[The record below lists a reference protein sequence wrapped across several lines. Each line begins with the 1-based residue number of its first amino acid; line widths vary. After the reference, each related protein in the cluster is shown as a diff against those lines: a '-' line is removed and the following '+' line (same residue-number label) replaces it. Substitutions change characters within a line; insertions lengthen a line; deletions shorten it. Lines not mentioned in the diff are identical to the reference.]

1 VTARA
6 STFAAN
12 YKAARDRRFTCE
24 CSSGDCSGGGAS
36 DDRTAAAAAAAAL
49 RVTERQYLRRRVQ
62 GRAGQA
68 LHLRVQQRRLR
79 PGHAGAVAAAPA
91 GGRRPQPRRLAR
103 LASAVQGASHRY
115 CHSAI
120 GSAQV
125 VPLAIGSSK
134 VTPTWCAYRRM
145 RFPTSLHGNTT
156 RATTSRMRGLPDCA
170 PLSSP
175 NIWLDD
181 LQTPAT
187 TSCYRRAAKTARPPR
202 RAARSRPTKPRR
214 GPPRAS
220 FRRAASP
227 RTQRGE
233 GCQPP
238 LHRRDLTRTSST
250 GTAPTAHP
258 LADTR
263 SARRRGPAARR
274 PAGRFGEPLPI
285 SRAGSRPTG
294 PHTSTRNEGA
304 SCDANIPHL
313 PARTLSPAGND
324 ESRRLSDDEAAAD
337 DSLRTTRPIEWPAS
351 LAPALLNLCRRTF
364 NEDNNGLRV
373 HDMKLAV

>member
-36 DDRTAAAAAAAAL
+36 DGRTAAAAAAAAL

-103 LASAVQGASHRY
+103 LASAVQGASH
-115 CHSAI
+115 
-120 GSAQV
+120 
-125 VPLAIGSSK
+125 
-134 VTPTWCAYRRM
+134 
-145 RFPTSLHGNTT
+145 SLHGNTT

-214 GPPRAS
+214 GPPAHHSAVLRPRGPSAARDAS
-220 FRRAASP
+220 RYGKAYLPEDSGTSGDFAQTRPSP
-227 RTQRGE
+227 DP
-233 GCQPP
+233 PP

-250 GTAPTAHP
+250 GAAPTAHP

-274 PAGRFGEPLPI
+274 PAGRFRLISGAVYRSVQPGVRTSCDRLEPQGVKQIGHTTAFHATPLRIHSARFSSCGPSLRAHWAAPCSRRDSLGRGRFGESSQEQRHMI
-285 SRAGSRPTG
+285 GEAVGSRKERQQLD
-294 PHTSTRNEGA
+294 H
-304 SCDANIPHL
+304 
-313 PARTLSPAGND
+313 
-324 ESRRLSDDEAAAD
+324 
-337 DSLRTTRPIEWPAS
+337 
-351 LAPALLNLCRRTF
+351 
-364 NEDNNGLRV
+364 
-373 HDMKLAV
+373 